1 MSKSGQRFTEI
12 ARAHVTD
19 TRDVVL
25 SKTQSGTVLMAQ
37 QIKVTEGKRTH
48 NIFLQGAFEIPS
60 YEALIDLRQA
70 IDIAINEMAPKTQ
83 M

>member
-1 MSKSGQRFTEI
+1 MSKSGQRFTEL

-37 QIKVTEGKRTH
+37 QIKVTEGKRMH
-48 NIFLQGAFEIPS
+48 NIFLQGAFEIPTV
-60 YEALIDLRQA
+60 EALVDLRNS
-70 IDIAINEMAPKTQ
+70 IDIAIEEMSSN
-83 M
+83 

>member
-37 QIKVTEGKRTH
+37 QIKACEGKRTH
-48 NIFLQGAFEIPS
+48 NIFLQGAFEFPTI
-60 YEALIDLRQA
+60 EGLIDLREAVDAA
-70 IDIAINEMAPKTQ
+70 IEFMTENK
-83 M
+83 